1 MRRVLTDDRNN
12 RFETTTLRWDG
23 IQKSERRDRDGVSK
37 GERKSVSKRV
47 LDVESSFFIFDIISL
62 LLLDDDFDDFDDTT
76 DKHIDDTD

>member
-1 MRRVLTDDRNN
+1 M
-12 RFETTTLRWDG
+12 G
-23 IQKSERRDRDGVSK
+23 SKKDRDGVSK

-47 LDVESSFFIFDIISL
+47 LDVESSFFFSIISL

>member
-1 MRRVLTDDRNN
+1 M
-12 RFETTTLRWDG
+12 G
-23 IQKSERRDRDGVSK
+23 SKKDRDGVSK

-62 LLLDDDFDDFDDTT
+62 LLLDDDFDDTT

>member
-1 MRRVLTDDRNN
+1 M
-12 RFETTTLRWDG
+12 
-23 IQKSERRDRDGVSK
+23 SK
-37 GERKSVSKRV
+37 GERKSKFRNANRFVFV

>member
-1 MRRVLTDDRNN
+1 M
-12 RFETTTLRWDG
+12 G
-23 IQKSERRDRDGVSK
+23 SKKDRDGVSK

-62 LLLDDDFDDFDDTT
+62 LLLDDDDFDETT

>member
-1 MRRVLTDDRNN
+1 M
-12 RFETTTLRWDG
+12 G
-23 IQKSERRDRDGVSK
+23 SKKDRDGVSK
-37 GERKSVSKRV
+37 GGRKSVSKRV